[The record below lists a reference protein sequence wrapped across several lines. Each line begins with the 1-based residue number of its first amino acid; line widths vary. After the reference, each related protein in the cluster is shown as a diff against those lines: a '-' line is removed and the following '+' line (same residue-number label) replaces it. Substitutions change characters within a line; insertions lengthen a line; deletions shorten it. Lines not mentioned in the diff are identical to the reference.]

1 MQAERKKVEKMLLTA
16 KGQIEGILRM
26 MEEDRYCIDISTQ
39 VSATEALLRRANRE
53 ILTAHL
59 EGCLKHSGEGEQLN
73 DKVDELVAVLGRL
86 LR

>member
-1 MQAERKKVEKMLLTA
+1 MRADRKKTEKMLRTA

-39 VSATEALLRRANRE
+39 LFATQALLRSVNRE

-59 EGCLKHSGEGEQLN
+59 EGCIKHSADSEELSE
-73 DKVDELVAVLGRL
+73 KVDELTEVLERL